1 MIIPW
6 NTDAPIYY
14 FPWATLGLIA
24 TNTAVLAGLI
34 AAGDDLDGI
43 ENWLLVYGQGLH
55 PLQWVTSAFIH
66 AGLGHLIGNMI
77 FLWAFGLVVEGKLGW
92 WRFLLVYLGLG
103 IVQNAFEQSLS
114 FWFAEGA
121 SCGASGIIFGL
132 MAMSLVWAPEN
143 EMNCVGWFF
152 IRPFTFDIRILWLA
166 VLYIGEEVLMAW
178 WSGFAVSS
186 ELFHSLGAVLGFG
199 VGVIMLKMNWVD
211 CEGWDLF
218 SVLSGRHL
226 RSGGKRVVRRES
238 IDESDS
244 EPEPD
249 AEDKLAFTLLQRR
262 QQALEPFERL
272 LAARKGSAALAFY
285 QKTVHLC
292 QTWEL
297 PEQQLLQFAELL
309 CSEKQWNAAVPLLE
323 EYLRRFEKRVIPVR
337 LRLAQILIEQQQ
349 RPSYAARVLEELPST
364 GLGAKETKLRSALE
378 AKAQKLLDDGVL
390 ELEGRAW

>member
-6 NTDAPIYY
+6 NTDAPLYH

-24 TNTAVLAGLI
+24 TNTAVLVGLI

-66 AGLGHLIGNMI
+66 AGVGHLIGNMI

-103 IVQNAFEQSLS
+103 IVQNAFEQSVS
-114 FWFAEGA
+114 VWFSEGA
-121 SCGASGIIFGL
+121 SCGASGIIFGI
-132 MAMSLVWAPEN
+132 MSMCLVWAPEN

-166 VLYIGEEVLMAW
+166 VLYIGEEVLMTW
-178 WSGFAVSS
+178 WSGFAVTS

-199 VGVIMLKMNWVD
+199 LGVIMLKMNWVD

-218 SVLSGRHL
+218 SVISGRHL
-226 RSGGKRVVRRES
+226 RPGGKRVVRRES
-238 IDESDS
+238 IDERDS
-244 EPEPD
+244 EPEP
-249 AEDKLAFTLLQRR
+249 EDKSALTAAQRR
-262 QQALEPFERL
+262 QQALEPFGRL
-272 LAARKGSAALAFY
+272 LAARKGSAALALY
-285 QKTVHLC
+285 QRTVHLC

-297 PEQQLLQFAELL
+297 PEQQLLQFTELL
-309 CSEKQWNAAVPLLE
+309 CAEKKWNAAVPLLE
-323 EYLRRFEKRVIPVR
+323 EYLTRFQRRVVPVR
-337 LRLAQILIEQQQ
+337 LRLAQILIEHQQ
-349 RPSYAARVLEELPST
+349 RPSYAARVLKELPST
-364 GLGAKETKLRSALE
+364 GMGVNEMKLRSALE